1 MHQLPHREFNCCKC
15 QEFFRILYTCAWDM
29 DHFFILSFILISS
42 FVLISSSHSHF
53 RSFHSHFILS
63 FSFHPFI
70 LISSFHSHFTGSL
83 EQRKTLWWQ
92 LTWIKNGSWLWHQ
105 VQWLVSTCPACS
117 CHVCAETTKYNKFSL
132 SAANKISATD
142 NFLCVKG
149 FPTIKVILFVWLYQ
163 QFVYVCTLYI
173 LSRDST
179 ELHA

>member
-70 LISSFHSHFTGSL
+70 LISSFHSHF
-83 EQRKTLWWQ
+83 
-92 LTWIKNGSWLWHQ
+92 
-105 VQWLVSTCPACS
+105 
-117 CHVCAETTKYNKFSL
+117 
-132 SAANKISATD
+132 
-142 NFLCVKG
+142 
-149 FPTIKVILFVWLYQ
+149 
-163 QFVYVCTLYI
+163 I
-173 LSRDST
+173 LSFSFYRFIRTKKDSVMAADLNKEWFLIVASGSVTGEYMSSLLLSCMCRDHKIQQVLIICSQ
-179 ELHA
+179 